1 MRVVLDTN
9 IIISRYLTPY
19 GNVARIVDLW
29 EQGAFELL
37 VSDVILSEYAR
48 VLRYPRL
55 RRGHQLTDIQ
65 LAEIDDAFQEFT
77 ELVAPDETPDVVED
91 DPDDNHFLAA
101 AEAGNANC
109 LVTGDPHL
117 LTLGSYKDIPIL
129 SPADFLRRFF
139 PEQPATSTL

>member
-19 GNVARIVDLW
+19 GSVARIVDLW

-55 RRGHQLTDIQ
+55 RRGHQLTDTQ
-65 LAEIDDAFQEFT
+65 LAEIDEAFREFT
-77 ELVAPDETPDVVED
+77 EFVVPDETPDVVED

-101 AEAGNANC
+101 ADAGRVDC

-117 LTLGSYKDIPIL
+117 LKLDSYKGIPIL
-129 SPADFLRRFF
+129 SPADFLDRLF
-139 PEQPATSTL
+139 PE